1 MSSSLRPVLQEVVWI
16 VLGVCLLLDG
26 PIFVD
31 LMEPPRAA
39 FADWPSVPEH
49 PPLQWLLF
57 AGFVVL
63 QGLLVVAAI
72 RLRDPVRSSPIALLP
87 EKEGDA
93 PNDGNPKRH
102 Y

>member
-1 MSSSLRPVLQEVVWI
+1 MSSSWRPVLQELVWI
-16 VLGVCLLLDG
+16 ALGACLLLDG
-26 PIFVD
+26 PLFVN

-39 FADWPSVPEH
+39 FADWPAVPEH

-72 RLRDPVRSSPIALLP
+72 RLRDPVRSSPMALLP

-93 PNDGNPKRH
+93 PNDGKPQRH
-102 Y
+102 